1 MSRFIIKR
9 LFGSVFVLLTIVTL
23 ALWITRMAPS
33 NPCLKERATNT
44 CGCIALHK
52 LDRPVFPVYLSVPLE
67 PVAACDAWQPV
78 SEIRLGPVHVLTA
91 GWGDTQYFHYV
102 GQLLEGSLGDSMKTD
117 RSVLETL
124 SSALPY
130 TLQLGLQALFVALL
144 IGVPAGLFAG
154 LRQNTMADY
163 STMTLAMVGV
173 SIPNFVLGPLLIMFF
188 ALDLGWFRP
197 NGWDSWMD
205 SVLPSITLGLY
216 YAAYIARL
224 TRGGMLEV
232 IRKDFI
238 RTARAKGL
246 TEHAVVVTHALRGAI
261 LPVVSYM
268 GPAVAAL
275 LAGSVVV
282 EEIFN
287 LPGVGKLFVRAALN
301 RDYNMVLGTVILYS
315 TVLVFLNL
323 LVDILYTVIDP
334 RVSYD

>member
-9 LFGSVFVLLTIVTL
+9 LIGSVFVLVIIVTL
-23 ALWITRMAPS
+23 ALWVTRMAPS

-44 CGCIALHK
+44 CGCVKLHR
-52 LDRPVFPVYLSVPLE
+52 LDRPVFPLYFSVPLD
-67 PVAACDAWQPV
+67 PVESCDMWQPE
-78 SEIRLGPVHVLTA
+78 SEFTIGPLHVLTS
-91 GWGDTQYFHYV
+91 GWGDTQYMHYM
-102 GQLLEGSLGDSMKTD
+102 GGLLRGDLGESMNTD
-117 RSVLETL
+117 QSVSETL
-124 SSALPY
+124 ASALPY
-130 TLQLGLQALFVALL
+130 TLQLGLQALIVALL
-144 IGVPAGLFAG
+144 IGVPAGLYAG
-154 LRQNTMADY
+154 LRQNTVADY
-163 STMTLAMVGV
+163 STMTLAMIGV

-197 NGWDSWMD
+197 NGWDTWVD

-232 IRKDFI
+232 IRKDYI

-246 TEHAVVVTHALRGAI
+246 AEHAVVMSHALKGAI

-315 TVLVFLNL
+315 SVLVFLNL
-323 LVDILYTVIDP
+323 VVDVLYSVIDP

>member
-1 MSRFIIKR
+1 VSRFIIKR

-44 CGCIALHK
+44 CGCIAVHK

-67 PVAACDAWQPV
+67 PVAACDAWEPV
-78 SEIRLGPVHVLTA
+78 SEFSVGPVHILTA

-102 GQLLEGSLGDSMKTD
+102 DQLLHGSLGDSMKTD

-144 IGVPAGLFAG
+144 IGVPAGLYAG

-224 TRGGMLEV
+224 TCGGMLEV

-246 TEHAVVVTHALRGAI
+246 TEHAVVITHAMRGAI

-334 RVSYD
+334 RVNYD